1 VSDQDNGPRSRLEE
15 RLGAQ
20 KLRDRMGALR
30 KETGGLLD
38 GSALLALVADEE
50 GLAETHFAPLSELD
64 PSRPVFTRCVVDK
77 VEPAREFQFHDR
89 TGKLRKLRVSD
100 ATGSLTLTL
109 WDEETGLVEQLGLR
123 KGSAIRILSA
133 TLRETRFGR
142 EIHVG
147 KTGFI
152 VPEDALPGAGPSG
165 PANPGNIRDAPGR
178 VDVRGVI
185 LSLNTTGRGRE
196 KTTSIRLFDGTG
208 ECELVIPH
216 EQLAPPDGLAQG
228 TEIELSAALADHPD
242 GKTVLRCDGRSAL
255 KII

>member
-1 VSDQDNGPRSRLEE
+1 
-15 RLGAQ
+15 
-20 KLRDRMGALR
+20 
-30 KETGGLLD
+30 
-38 GSALLALVADEE
+38 
-50 GLAETHFAPLSELD
+50 
-64 PSRPVFTRCVVDK
+64 
-77 VEPAREFQFHDR
+77 
-89 TGKLRKLRVSD
+89 
-100 ATGSLTLTL
+100 
-109 WDEETGLVEQLGLR
+109 
-123 KGSAIRILSA
+123 
-133 TLRETRFGR
+133 
-142 EIHVG
+142 
-147 KTGFI
+147 
-152 VPEDALPGAGPSG
+152 
-165 PANPGNIRDAPGR
+165 